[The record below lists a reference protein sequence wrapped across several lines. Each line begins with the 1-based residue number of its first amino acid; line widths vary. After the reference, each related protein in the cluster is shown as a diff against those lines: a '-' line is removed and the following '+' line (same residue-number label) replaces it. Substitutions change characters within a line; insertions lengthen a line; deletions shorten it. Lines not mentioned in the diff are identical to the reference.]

1 MGTGIAFLTI
11 IEPIF
16 RIICYIAVTVF
27 AYKGIEALN
36 IYIRKN
42 S

>member
-1 MGTGIAFLTI
+1 MMSGIDFLML

-16 RIICYIAVTVF
+16 RIICYIAVIVF
-27 AYKGIEALN
+27 AFKGIEALN